1 MKRNFSSS
9 VKLCFSAAAKII
21 IAVLICVLSSF
32 ATVFPLYIFAAKA
45 PGIYGMTIA
54 LLCAAALIY
63 FLIKKLRTV
72 SVKKILKFIIIAA
85 LCAAGIIVSVK
96 LLLYGTRLFAFISF
110 AAAVILCILAS
121 NLIRYNE
128 KKN

>member
-1 MKRNFSSS
+1 MKRNIFSSANLFFLS
-9 VKLCFSAAAKII
+9 AAKII

-32 ATVFPLYIFAAKA
+32 VTVFPLYIFAAKA

-54 LLCAAALIY
+54 LLCAAALIC

-85 LCAAGIIVSVK
+85 LCAAGLIVSVK
-96 LLLYGTRLFAFISF
+96 FLLYGTRLFALISF
-110 AAAVILCILAS
+110 AAAVILCVLAS
-121 NLIRYNE
+121 KLIRYNE

>member
-1 MKRNFSSS
+1 MKRNFFSS

-85 LCAAGIIVSVK
+85 LCAAGLIVSVK
-96 LLLYGTRLFAFISF
+96 FLLYGTRLFAFFSVVI
-110 AAAVILCILAS
+110 AVILCVFVAKSIHTD
-121 NLIRYNE
+121 E
-128 KKN
+128 KKD

>member
-1 MKRNFSSS
+1 MKRNIFSSA
-9 VKLCFSAAAKII
+9 KLFFLSAAKII

-32 ATVFPLYIFAAKA
+32 VTVFPLYIFAAKA

-54 LLCAAALIY
+54 LLCAAALIC

-85 LCAAGIIVSVK
+85 LCAAGLIVSVK
-96 LLLYGTRLFAFISF
+96 FLLYGTRLFALISF
-110 AAAVILCILAS
+110 AAAVILCVLAS
-121 NLIRYNE
+121 KLIRYNE